1 MENEMCSICQ
11 EDLIGTS
18 NILTTKCNH
27 KFHTDCYIKYINL
40 SHKNCCPMCR
50 QNIVDDTI
58 QMNDSNQ
65 SLDVEYYDYI
75 ISQHQV
81 IITSMRDTIIRLSNE
96 NKLLSEKNELLENA
110 MNPQQQIQYEEMK
123 MNKLKIYNKKNIFR
137 LGINN

>member
-1 MENEMCSICQ
+1 MCSICQ